1 MIVVRVEGGLVVGR
15 CVTPP
20 DRSPNPRVR
29 VGIGRGKERTVPQ
42 RRIVETTGFVVS
54 GQAEAGSFAQ
64 GCEALA
70 SRIDLSEVWEA
81 AKGTASP
88 IGLDDIAELY
98 WGGSHSAS
106 QRVALL
112 LHLERDPLYFSRAEE
127 KFSPRSPEQVADVL
141 DRRRRQ
147 AENAQQT
154 DALMDALSG
163 GALPETMSRYQTG
176 LVAHLRGYVVHG
188 DSYTRAA
195 LAKEMLARSG
205 RRGGDPQRAA
215 FDLLTAAGLLAE
227 DEPLEFERAGVV
239 EEFPAEAVAEAARLD
254 PGAALARSPREDLTG
269 LPALTIDDAGAE
281 DRDDALSVESVG
293 NETYRLGIHI
303 AGAEDRDDALS
314 VESVGNETYRLGIH
328 IADAGALAPSGG
340 AMDREASRRMA
351 SLYTPERK
359 LPMLPSEVS
368 GGAGSLAPGKD
379 RGALSLIVDV
389 TAGGEVAGWE
399 IVPSTIR
406 SRAAL
411 SYAEA
416 DAAIRDGEGPWS
428 GALSVMQGIADGLRR
443 RREESGAVTVTSP
456 EMQITIADS
465 GEVEVRV
472 AGRSTPARSTVT
484 ELMILCNS
492 LLARYCRERRLP
504 AAYRSQPAPDL
515 TGLPD
520 LPDGP
525 FKRFHLFR
533 RLPPAATST
542 TPGPHGGLGVEEYVQ
557 ATSPLRR
564 YPDLVMQRQISH
576 HIRTGE
582 AYYPDDEVA
591 SVCHRADVQLR
602 ELSSI
607 ENDRRRYWFLRYL
620 QQQIDASG
628 GEGPLLQAVVLENQP
643 GRLALMEL
651 SDYPFRFR
659 SRLPLD
665 VPEGETVTV
674 RLKGVD
680 LWRRFAQLV
689 HEPGG
694 V

>member
-1 MIVVRVEGGLVVGR
+1 
-15 CVTPP
+15 
-20 DRSPNPRVR
+20 
-29 VGIGRGKERTVPQ
+29 
-42 RRIVETTGFVVS
+42 
-54 GQAEAGSFAQ
+54 
-64 GCEALA
+64 
-70 SRIDLSEVWEA
+70 
-81 AKGTASP
+81 
-88 IGLDDIAELY
+88 
-98 WGGSHSAS
+98 
-106 QRVALL
+106 
-112 LHLERDPLYFSRAEE
+112 
-127 KFSPRSPEQVADVL
+127 
-141 DRRRRQ
+141 
-147 AENAQQT
+147 
-154 DALMDALSG
+154 MDALSG

-176 LVAHLRGYVVHG
+176 LVAHLRGYAVHG
-188 DSYTRAA
+188 DSFTRAA

-215 FDLLTAAGLLAE
+215 FDLLTAACLLAE

-269 LPALTIDDAGAE
+269 LPALTIDA
-281 DRDDALSVESVG
+281 
-293 NETYRLGIHI
+293 

-416 DAAIRDGEGPWS
+416 DTAIRDGEGSWS

-443 RREESGAVTVTSP
+443 RREESGAVIVTSP

-465 GEVEVRV
+465 GEVKVRV
-472 AGRSTPARSTVT
+472 TGRSTPARSTVT

-504 AAYRSQPAPDL
+504 AAYRS
-515 TGLPD
+515 
-520 LPDGP
+520 
-525 FKRFHLFR
+525 HR
-533 RLPPAATST
+533 RP
-542 TPGPHGGLGVEEYVQ
+542 
-557 ATSPLRR
+557 
-564 YPDLVMQRQISH
+564 I
-576 HIRTGE
+576 
-582 AYYPDDEVA
+582 
-591 SVCHRADVQLR
+591 
-602 ELSSI
+602 
-607 ENDRRRYWFLRYL
+607 
-620 QQQIDASG
+620 
-628 GEGPLLQAVVLENQP
+628 
-643 GRLALMEL
+643 
-651 SDYPFRFR
+651 
-659 SRLPLD
+659 
-665 VPEGETVTV
+665 
-674 RLKGVD
+674 
-680 LWRRFAQLV
+680 
-689 HEPGG
+689 
-694 V
+694 